1 MIIEKGLEIEKDKIT
16 PRINNKTSLIFF
28 LMKINPT
35 IIGNVIKAV
44 ILVPV
49 ANPKAMEDRTKN
61 SDLLLVVL
69 DFKYFIKKNKDIVTR
84 DVR

>member
-1 MIIEKGLEIEKDKIT
+1 LIIEKGLEIEKDKIT

-28 LMKINPT
+28 FIKINVT
-35 IIGNVIKAV
+35 IIGTVIKAV

-49 ANPKAMEDRTKN
+49 ANPKAIEDKIKN
-61 SDLLLVVL
+61 TDLFLVVP
-69 DFKYFIKKNKDIVTR
+69 DFKYFKNKNNETITS